1 KTHHTFVPVVCEPLG
16 APSRP
21 ALGISPVL
29 AGKYLMKIVL
39 LVLLGLFLGTL
50 GGAAVGIGAGMAWV
64 EIFKTSN
71 FEGYSGML
79 VFFGFM
85 PAGAILGGLL
95 GAIIFGVLAVRDR
108 EITIERPTSPRRDR

>member
-1 KTHHTFVPVVCEPLG
+1 
-16 APSRP
+16 
-21 ALGISPVL
+21 
-29 AGKYLMKIVL
+29 
-39 LVLLGLFLGTL
+39 
-50 GGAAVGIGAGMAWV
+50 
-64 EIFKTSN
+64 
-71 FEGYSGML
+71 ML